1 MHNDLILGYIMLME
15 VKSNQKAYQRSQKQL
30 FDGKES
36 IQNAFSAQGKKT
48 AFKYVGVFFAQDG
61 VGKPL
66 FDCEKCSVFTI
77 IGTENFPEKMKS
89 IEKEVALSNENWK
102 PSEHVD
108 EFIKVAKEIL
118 FITQGKQR
126 TFAAKICPKL
136 SACCNGLE
144 F

>member
-1 MHNDLILGYIMLME
+1 MLME

-36 IQNAFSAQGKKT
+36 IQNAFCAQGKKT
-48 AFKYVGVFFAQDG
+48 AFKYVGVFFAQGG

-77 IGTENFPEKMKS
+77 VGTENFPEKMKS
-89 IEKEVALSNENWK
+89 IEKEVAISSENWE
-102 PSEHVD
+102 PSEHVE

-126 TFAAKICPKL
+126 TFAAKI
-136 SACCNGLE
+136 
-144 F
+144 